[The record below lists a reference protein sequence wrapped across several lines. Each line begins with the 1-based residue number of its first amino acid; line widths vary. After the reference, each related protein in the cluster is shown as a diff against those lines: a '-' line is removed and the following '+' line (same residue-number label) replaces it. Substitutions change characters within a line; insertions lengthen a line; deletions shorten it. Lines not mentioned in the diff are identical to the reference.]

1 MAVKIGAQQ
10 EDFLIF
16 QQKTS
21 SQNTFL
27 MLPNNET
34 KNELKE
40 SYKGLFCWLMIG
52 ICFALFLIYIA
63 SPLIL
68 AYYGIR

>member
-1 MAVKIGAQQ
+1 MNQLIN
-10 EDFLIF
+10 FLTRRN
-16 QQKTS
+16 K
-21 SQNTFL
+21 

-52 ICFALFLIYIA
+52 ICFALFLIYVL

-68 AYYGIR
+68 AYYGIH